1 VMYWR
6 SLSFRDSCSI
16 ILYASRQKPEA
27 YEIGPG
33 SFLRPFFGSSGYNRT
48 FLIGICC

>member
-1 VMYWR
+1 MIGRDVLA
-6 SLSFRDSCSI
+6 LSF
-16 ILYASRQKPEA
+16 LSRFVPNYPFCKKKPEA

-48 FLIGICC
+48 